1 MENASKALLMAA
13 EVLIGLLILSLAV
26 YLFAN
31 FGSTSAEIN
40 KKNIEQ
46 QLVQFN
52 DQYASYLGR
61 QDLTIYD
68 ICTIANNAKDN
79 NQKYENQEEYSIS
92 VSITG
97 IAGRGNLQDKTENEW
112 NQIIQ
117 NDTMNIN
124 GSTDLLPKYK
134 CTDIKYNTAGRV
146 CQVIF
151 KKIVNIY

>member
-1 MENASKALLMAA
+1 MVLHLLK
-13 EVLIGLLILSLAV
+13 LI
-26 YLFAN
+26 
-31 FGSTSAEIN
+31 

-68 ICTIANNAKDN
+68 IRTIANNAKEN
-79 NQKYENQEEYSIS
+79 NKKYENKAEYLIS

-97 IAGRGNLQDKTENEW
+97 IAGGDLQNKTENEW

-117 NDTMNIN
+117 NDTMDIN
-124 GSTDLLPKYK
+124 GGTNVLPKYK

-151 KKIVNIY
+151 KKNS